1 MRVSIGSYVIDTLTL
16 DIARAGRAVAIE
28 PKVFDLLVL
37 LIENRHRVVPRDEI
51 VEKLW
56 QGRAISDDALS
67 SCVKAARRALGDDG
81 RSQGIIRTI
90 HRRGFRLVGEVVV
103 EDTAAPAGR
112 ISEPAPASADGGGN
126 DAVPRAAVS
135 RPAMAPL
142 DKPSIAVLPFENMS
156 ADPQQAFFADGIAE
170 DILTTLAKIRHILVI
185 DRNSSFTYK
194 GRSLDVRKVGEEL
207 GVRYVLDGSV
217 QKSRE
222 RVRVSAQLVDCTDRR
237 HLWADRFDGSLQDV
251 FDFQDR
257 ITEEIVTALEV
268 ELTEGE
274 LVRGWRKRSGDLKAY
289 EAYHRARDF
298 FMQFTREASLRAHAE
313 ATRAVEI
320 NPEYWDAW
328 LMLGY
333 TSNMAARLGWSDDPG
348 KSLRFARECVAR
360 VLAADPTMPE
370 AHSLAGGIALT
381 GRDYP
386 SALASCRQAVA
397 LGPNSPDCYHMLAIV
412 LCYAGQPHEAV
423 GLERQALRLNPLNPT
438 NYLVELGRA
447 YVQLGKLDEAKAVL
461 QQVVTRRPRWM
472 NARALL
478 VAACHGMGLAS
489 EAVEQAQEILRLRP
503 SFRLGDWSR
512 LQPYR
517 EASDL
522 EAIVAPLRKV
532 GLLD

>member
-1 MRVSIGSYVIDTLTL
+1 MRVSIGSHVVDTLTL
-16 DIARAGRAVAIE
+16 DITREGKTFAVE

-37 LIENRHRVVPRDEI
+37 LIENRHRVVTRDEI

-56 QGRAISDDALS
+56 QGRAISDDAVS
-67 SCVKAARRALGDDG
+67 TCVKAARRALGDDG

-90 HRRGFRLVGEVVV
+90 HRRGFRLVGEVVTEETV
-103 EDTAAPAGR
+103 PARPVPEAAARATGSGVVPRMADSG
-112 ISEPAPASADGGGN
+112 SAEPA
-126 DAVPRAAVS
+126 R
-135 RPAMAPL
+135 

-156 ADPQQAFFADGIAE
+156 ADPQQAFLADGIAE

-194 GRSLDVRKVGEEL
+194 GRSPDVRKVGEEL

-217 QKSRE
+217 QKSGE

-237 HLWADRFDGSLQDV
+237 HLWADRFDGDLQDV
-251 FDFQDR
+251 FEFQDR

-298 FMQFTREASLRAHAE
+298 FMQFTREANLRAHAE

-333 TSNMAARLGWSDDPG
+333 TNNMATRLGWSDDPG
-348 KSLRFARECVAR
+348 KSLGFARECVAR
-360 VLAADPTMPE
+360 VLAADETMPE
-370 AHSLAGGIALT
+370 AYSLAGGIALT
-381 GRDYP
+381 SRDYP
-386 SALASCRQAVA
+386 TALAQCRRAVA
-397 LGPNSPDCYHMLAIV
+397 LGPNSPDCYHMLAIT

-447 YVQLGKLDEAKAVL
+447 YVQLGKRAEARRVL
-461 QQVVTRRPRWM
+461 QQVVDRRPRWM
-472 NARALL
+472 NARVLL
-478 VAACHGMGLAS
+478 VAACHGMGLEA
-489 EAVEQAQEILRLRP
+489 EAVEQAQEILQTRP
-503 SFRLGDWSR
+503 TFRLGDWSR

-517 EASDL
+517 ESRDL
-522 EAIVAPLRKV
+522 EAIVASLRRV
-532 GLLD
+532 GLPD